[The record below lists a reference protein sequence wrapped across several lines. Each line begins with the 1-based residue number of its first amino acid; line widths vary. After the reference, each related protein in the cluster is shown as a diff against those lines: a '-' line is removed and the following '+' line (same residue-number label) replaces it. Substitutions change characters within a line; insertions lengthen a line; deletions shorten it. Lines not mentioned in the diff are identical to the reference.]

1 MKKRLNNS
9 FLVNIAVL
17 ASGSFI
23 AQGIGALTIPVL
35 TRIYTPEDLGLYTY
49 IISIAAIFLS
59 VVNTRYDVSIVT
71 EPEERNVYPLIKLSL
86 IVGGIVTIIASI
98 GGYVFFSFKG
108 MPGYLSIYL
117 FVIIASYAII
127 NVLTAYNNRRKE
139 YKVISSVYV
148 LRTGTQNIG
157 AILLGILSR
166 SIHCLLLP
174 YAIGQLLGIKRQ
186 MKPLQKY
193 WREVISVPANKV

>member
-98 GGYVFFSFKG
+98 GGYVFFSF
-108 MPGYLSIYL
+108 
-117 FVIIASYAII
+117 
-127 NVLTAYNNRRKE
+127 
-139 YKVISSVYV
+139 
-148 LRTGTQNIG
+148 
-157 AILLGILSR
+157 
-166 SIHCLLLP
+166 
-174 YAIGQLLGIKRQ
+174 
-186 MKPLQKY
+186 
-193 WREVISVPANKV
+193 